1 MVVTYET
8 RKALVE
14 QAQNFEYVEDFMD
27 YVGWDGD
34 WMPDLLENPE
44 CEELSVNDYRAI
56 NEVLVSAYEEAHKM
70 RFERTRRWG
79 LLNR

>member
-14 QAQNFEYVEDFMD
+14 QARNFECVEDFMD

-34 WMPDLLENPE
+34 WMPDFLEDPE
-44 CEELSVNDYRAI
+44 REELSVNDYRAI
-56 NEVLVSAYEEAHKM
+56 NEVLIRAYEPAHTV
-70 RFERTRRWG
+70 RFERTYRWG